1 MNRDACKVYTV
12 DLFSQDARLYIS
24 PPASCDHTVGFAQLP
39 TSCYACW
46 HHFPSNPNIQLVL
59 RRTNIIS
66 YGFSYSFH
74 SKTSYI
80 WSETNLS
87 LLFSLAPLQLSLFLT
102 LTRISWK
109 HQNAQLIQ
117 CSINEIAF
125 YVIIYIS
132 FILDIGPH
140 LLSLMREHS
149 IIRAFQT
156 HSAEQSFSFHW

>member
-66 YGFSYSFH
+66 YRFSYSYH

-117 CSINEIAF
+117 CSINEIAL
-125 YVIIYIS
+125 YVIIYRCKYRWYKCVYKMYLSEDVLTNIS
-132 FILDIGPH
+132 IKKT
-140 LLSLMREHS
+140 S
-149 IIRAFQT
+149 
-156 HSAEQSFSFHW
+156 